1 MVLIRVLYPDRAAS
15 DCSVAMDKPEAA
27 ASFRYVIRSPV
38 RVRYASIASRIRTR
52 IKSCIYNTIYLWH
65 DIHFNL
71 GRVRLKDRLGKL
83 NLSMLNTIS
92 LFSGIGGLDFGFEA
106 AGFETRSALEL
117 DRTSCKTIQKNRNWK
132 VIEGDI
138 NEVPSS
144 AVLESSGLRAG
155 EADMLI
161 GGPPCQPFSKAGYWA
176 RGDSLR
182 LDDPR
187 ADTLTGY
194 LRILRD
200 TRPKAF
206 LLENVGGLA
215 FSGKDEGL
223 RHLLD
228 GIAQINREVGTRY
241 EVSWRL
247 VNCAEYGVP
256 QVRERVFLIGSRDGR
271 SFKFPEPTHAKPS
284 AVSRDLFVDKE
295 PYRTAWDA
303 IGHLPAP
310 SAEEFQALQPGG
322 KWGDLLPSIPEG
334 ENYLWHTDRNGGMPL
349 FGWRTRYWSFLLK
362 LSKRL
367 PSWTVQAQPGS
378 AIGPFHWD
386 SRRLTFA
393 ELCCIQTFPD
403 GLSVESGRTEMQR
416 MLGNAVPSLVAEVL
430 AREIRRQL
438 LDSPISGPL
447 KLLPHSCK
455 RVPSPIVPAAVPK
468 KYHEQIGVH
477 QPHPGTGKGRQALLR
492 AAALVTAQAELVAN

>member
-1 MVLIRVLYPDRAAS
+1 M
-15 DCSVAMDKPEAA
+15 
-27 ASFRYVIRSPV
+27 
-38 RVRYASIASRIRTR
+38 
-52 IKSCIYNTIYLWH
+52 
-65 DIHFNL
+65 
-71 GRVRLKDRLGKL
+71 LK
-83 NLSMLNTIS
+83 TIS

-106 AGFETRSALEL
+106 AGFTTRVALEL
-117 DRTSCKTIQKNRNWK
+117 DRVSCRTMRLNRDWM

-138 NEVPSS
+138 NKVSSDEVLK
-144 AVLESSGLRAG
+144 AGKLKVG
-155 EADMLI
+155 EADILI

-200 TRPKAF
+200 TQPRAF
-206 LLENVGGLA
+206 LLENVYGLA
-215 FSGKDEGL
+215 YEGKDEGL
-223 RHLLD
+223 RHILD
-228 GIAQINREVGTRY
+228 GVEQINREIGTNY
-241 EVSWRL
+241 KVTWRV

-256 QVRERVFLIGSRDGR
+256 QVRERVFLIGSREGR
-271 SFKFPEPTHAKPS
+271 EFRFPETTHAKS
-284 AVSRDLFVDKE
+284 SSIESDLFSTKA

-303 IGHLPAP
+303 MGGLPPPDA
-310 SAEEFQALQPGG
+310 ADLEDLRPGG

-334 ENYLWHTDRNGGMPL
+334 ENYLWHTDRSGGLPL

-393 ELCCIQTFPD
+393 ELCRIQTFPERLMVD
-403 GLSVESGRTEMQR
+403 CGRTEMQR
-416 MLGNAVPSLVAEVL
+416 MLGNAVPSLIGEVL

-438 LDSPISGPL
+438 LDAPTRKQL
-447 KLLPHSCK
+447 KLLPPL
-455 RVPSPIVPAAVPK
+455 RENVPAPVKVAKVPR
-468 KYHEQIGVH
+468 KYHEHIGAH
-477 QPHPGTGKGRQALLR
+477 DAHPGTGKGREAIKR
-492 AAALVTAQAELVAN
+492 AAQSAATLT

>member
-1 MVLIRVLYPDRAAS
+1 MMAETQPPRLRTHQN
-15 DCSVAMDKPEAA
+15 
-27 ASFRYVIRSPV
+27 SPM
-38 RVRYASIASRIRTR
+38 
-52 IKSCIYNTIYLWH
+52 
-65 DIHFNL
+65 
-71 GRVRLKDRLGKL
+71 LK
-83 NLSMLNTIS
+83 TIS

-106 AGFETRSALEL
+106 AGFETKVALEL
-117 DRTSCKTIQKNRNWK
+117 DRYSCRTIRMNRDWT
-132 VIEGDI
+132 VIEDDI
-138 NEVPSS
+138 NKV
-144 AVLESSGLRAG
+144 ASGDVLRAARLRPG

-176 RGDSLR
+176 RGDALR

-200 TRPKAF
+200 TRPRAF
-206 LLENVGGLA
+206 LLENVYGLA
-215 FSGKDEGL
+215 YEGKDEGL
-223 RHLLD
+223 RHILD
-228 GIAQINREVGTRY
+228 GIEQINRGVGTNY
-241 EVSWRL
+241 KVSWRV

-271 SFKFPEPTHAKPS
+271 QFRFPETTHAKPD
-284 AVSRDLFVDKE
+284 ALEADLFSSKE

-303 IGHLPAP
+303 LGDLAP
-310 SAEEFQALQPGG
+310 PSVDELETLRPGG

-334 ENYLWHTDRNGGMPL
+334 ENYLWHTDRGGGKPL

-393 ELCCIQTFPD
+393 ELCRIQTFPD
-403 GLSVESGRTEMQR
+403 GLTVDCGRTEMQR

-438 LDSPISGPL
+438 LDAAVTEPL
-447 KLLPHSCK
+447 KLLPP
-455 RVPSPIVPAAVPK
+455 RREDVPPPVKLAAVPR
-468 KYHEQIGVH
+468 KYHQHIGVH
-477 QPHPGTGKGRQALLR
+477 EAHPGTGKGRQALQR
-492 AAALVTAQAELVAN
+492 AALAQAGL

>member
-1 MVLIRVLYPDRAAS
+1 M
-15 DCSVAMDKPEAA
+15 
-27 ASFRYVIRSPV
+27 
-38 RVRYASIASRIRTR
+38 
-52 IKSCIYNTIYLWH
+52 
-65 DIHFNL
+65 
-71 GRVRLKDRLGKL
+71 LK
-83 NLSMLNTIS
+83 TIS

-106 AGFETRSALEL
+106 AGFATRSALEL
-117 DRTSCKTIQKNRNWK
+117 DRTSCKTIRANRDWN

-144 AVLESSGLRAG
+144 AVLESSGLCAG

-200 TRPKAF
+200 TRPRAF

-223 RHLLD
+223 RHLLE
-228 GIAQINREVGTRY
+228 GIAQINRDVGTRY

-271 SFKFPEPTHAKPS
+271 SFKFPDTTHAKPE
-284 AVSRDLFVDKE
+284 ALANDLFGEKE

-303 IGHLPAP
+303 LGDLPQP
-310 SAEEFQALQPGG
+310 TSDERDALRPGG

-334 ENYLWHTDRNGGMPL
+334 ENYLWHTARSGGLPL

-362 LSKRL
+362 LAKRL

-393 ELCCIQTFPD
+393 ELCRIQTFPD
-403 GLSVESGRTEMQR
+403 GLRVDSGRTEMQR

-438 LDSPISGPL
+438 LDSPLSTPL
-447 KLLPHSCK
+447 KLLPPRRK
-455 RVPSPIVPAAVPK
+455 RVAPPITPAAVPQ
-468 KYHEQIGVH
+468 KYHEHIGVH
-477 QPHPGTGKGRQALLR
+477 EAHPGTGKGRQAVLR
-492 AAALVTAQAELVAN
+492 AAALATAQPELTAK